1 MTGTAGSASEPAR
14 PSSAPFA
21 AAPFPSPPAP
31 TAGSSAPSFALAVL
45 VVTGPALRTALLGGL
60 LVAEG
65 AIGTAFTLDA
75 EVQAIL
81 LEAVVL
87 GNLLAVFL
95 LPAMMHRF
103 SSGRIGVASAV
114 ATVVILALGIA
125 AGELG
130 VRSGPAATTALL
142 LGSLAAGFAVA
153 VLAPVTQILLN
164 SGTEGN
170 ARATHTLQSL
180 WNAGQPAG
188 FVAAS
193 LIAGVLIG
201 PLGWGAALIVP
212 LVLAVVASI
221 AMVASRLGHRVQEA
235 TPAPPPD
242 RTEIALI
249 VIALIAFELWSTM
262 GTLRSWLSPS
272 SLGSLAIMLVAG
284 GYALHGLLTS
294 PAPAISVTP
303 FRYRSFAM
311 ATLVLFLFQFAT
323 TAEFEVLLLAD
334 LAKMSAI
341 DLGDRTAVGNLAQ
354 IAGTALGG
362 LMLVRRAAGA
372 GLLLGLAITTVG
384 LASYITYPWFDGLFY
399 VTLTRSIVGF
409 GSGLV
414 TPILFTLA
422 LAAIGSRD
430 QVAAGTWLV
439 IATIAGTEV
448 GLALLDIVLEVAT
461 ATGGSARYGYIGV
474 ETVQF
479 LIGLAVALAAAG
491 LLSAM
496 TLRPPL
502 TTRAAGVVPP
512 PS

>member
-1 MTGTAGSASEPAR
+1 MTGPAGSASDPAR
-14 PSSAPFA
+14 PSSPPP
-21 AAPFPSPPAP
+21 AAPPSPSRASSP
-31 TAGSSAPSFALAVL
+31 AGSSARSLALAVL

-65 AIGTAFTLDA
+65 AIGTAFRLDA

-103 SSGRIGVASAV
+103 TSGRIGVASAV
-114 ATVVILALGIA
+114 ATVAILALGIA
-125 AGELG
+125 AGALG
-130 VRSGPAATTALL
+130 VHAGSAATTALL

-164 SGTEGN
+164 SGTAGN
-170 ARATHTLQSL
+170 AKATHTLQSL

-193 LIAGVLIG
+193 LVAGLLIG
-201 PLGWGAALIVP
+201 PLGWGAALFVP
-212 LVLAVVASI
+212 LILAIVASVAMAACRI
-221 AMVASRLGHRVQEA
+221 AGPAREE
-235 TPAPPPD
+235 TPPPAPA
-242 RTEIALI
+242 RAEIALI
-249 VIALIAFELWSTM
+249 VLALIAFELWSTM
-262 GTLRSWLSPS
+262 GTLRSWVGSGALV
-272 SLGSLAIMLVAG
+272 SLAIMLIAG
-284 GYALHGLLTS
+284 GFALHGLLRS
-294 PAPAISVTP
+294 PAPAISVAP
-303 FRYRSFAM
+303 FRLRGFAV

-354 IAGTALGG
+354 IAGTALAG
-362 LMLVRRAAGA
+362 LMLVRHGARA
-372 GLLLGLAITTVG
+372 GLLLGLAITTAG
-384 LASYITYPWFDGLFY
+384 LASYISYLWFDGLIY
-399 VTLTRSIVGF
+399 VTITRSIVGF

-414 TPILFTLA
+414 TPILFVLA
-422 LAAIGSRD
+422 LNGMAARD

-448 GLALLDIVLEVAT
+448 GLALLDIVLSAAT
-461 ATGGSARYGYIGV
+461 ALSGSARQGYLVV
-474 ETVQF
+474 ESLQF
-479 LIGLAVALAAAG
+479 LIGLVVAIAAVALLTAMAPRRSGPAAPDEA
-491 LLSAM
+491 
-496 TLRPPL
+496 PP
-502 TTRAAGVVPP
+502 RV
-512 PS
+512 

>member
-1 MTGTAGSASEPAR
+1 MTGPARSASPPAR
-14 PSSAPFA
+14 PDSAASAASLSPSGPSSPAGN
-21 AAPFPSPPAP
+21 AAP
-31 TAGSSAPSFALAVL
+31 GLALSVL

-65 AIGTAFTLDA
+65 AIGTAFTLNA

-103 SSGRIGVASAV
+103 TSGRIGVASAV
-114 ATVVILALGIA
+114 ATVVILALGMA
-125 AGELG
+125 AGALG
-130 VRSGPAATTALL
+130 VRSGPAATAALL
-142 LGSLAAGFAVA
+142 LASLAAGFAVA

-212 LVLAVVASI
+212 LILAVVASV
-221 AMVASRLGHRVQEA
+221 AMVACRLGRPPREA
-235 TPAPPPD
+235 TPAPAPD

-249 VIALIAFELWSTM
+249 VMALIAFELWSTI
-262 GTLRSWLSPS
+262 GTLRSWFGPACLVA
-272 SLGSLAIMLVAG
+272 LAVTLVAG

-303 FRYRSFAM
+303 FRVRSFAM

-354 IAGTALGG
+354 IAGTALAG
-362 LMLVRRAAGA
+362 LMLVRKAAGA
-372 GLLLGLAITTVG
+372 GLLIGLAITTVG
-384 LASYITYPWFDGLFY
+384 LASYITYPWLDDLVY

-422 LAAIGSRD
+422 LAAIGPRD
-430 QVAAGTWLV
+430 HVAAGTWLV
-439 IATIAGTEV
+439 IATVAGTEI
-448 GLALLDIVLEVAT
+448 GLALLDIVLAAST
-461 ATGGSARYGYIGV
+461 AITGSDRNGYIGV
-474 ETVQF
+474 ESVQF
-479 LIGLAVALAAAG
+479 LIGLAVALAAAA

-496 TLRPPL
+496 QKQPPS
-502 TTRAAGVVPP
+502 TAKAAGVTPP

>member
-1 MTGTAGSASEPAR
+1 MTGTAGAPAEAGVPVASSP
-14 PSSAPFA
+14 PP
-21 AAPFPSPPAP
+21 AAPAPSPVAS
-31 TAGSSAPSFALAVL
+31 TALAVL

-65 AIGTAFTLDA
+65 AIGQAFGLDA

-103 SSGRIGVASAV
+103 TSGRIGVASAV

-125 AGELG
+125 SGAVG
-130 VRSGPAATTALL
+130 VHSGPAATVALL

-164 SGTEGN
+164 RGTEGN
-170 ARATHTLQSL
+170 RRATHALQSL

-193 LIAGVLIG
+193 LIAGLLVG
-201 PLGWGAALIVP
+201 PLGWGAALYVP
-212 LVLAVVASI
+212 LILAVVASV
-221 AMVASRLGHRVQEA
+221 AMAACRSARPPREE
-235 TPAPPPD
+235 TPPPAAA

-249 VIALIAFELWSTM
+249 VVALIAFELWSTM
-262 GTLRSWLSPS
+262 GTMRSWLST
-272 SLGSLAIMLVAG
+272 GSLAGLAVMVVAG

-294 PAPAISVTP
+294 PAPAISVAP
-303 FRYRSFAM
+303 FRLRCFAV

-354 IAGTALGG
+354 IAGTALAG
-362 LMLVRRAAGA
+362 LMLVRRAARA
-372 GLLLGLAITTVG
+372 GLLLGLAVTTAG
-384 LASYITYPWFDGLFY
+384 LASYISYPWFDTLLY
-399 VTLTRSIVGF
+399 VTVTRSIVGF

-414 TPILFTLA
+414 TPILFVLA
-422 LAAIGSRD
+422 LTGMGARD

-448 GLALLDIVLEVAT
+448 GLALLDIVLSAAT
-461 ATGGSARYGYIGV
+461 TLSGSARHGYLVV
-474 ETVQF
+474 ESLQF
-479 LIGLAVALAAAG
+479 LIGLVVAGVAAA
-491 LLSAM
+491 LLTAM
-496 TLRPPL
+496 APRQGDPAAADEAPP
-502 TTRAAGVVPP
+502 RA
-512 PS
+512 

>member
-1 MTGTAGSASEPAR
+1 MTGPTEQASAPAR
-14 PSSAPFA
+14 STAATPSSAA
-21 AAPFPSPPAP
+21 SPPA
-31 TAGSSAPSFALAVL
+31 APAPRPGIALTVL

-65 AIGTAFTLDA
+65 AIGTAFHLNA
-75 EVQAIL
+75 EVQVIL

-103 SSGRIGVASAV
+103 GSDRIAAVSAV
-114 ATVVILALGIA
+114 ATVVILALGLVA
-125 AGELG
+125 AGLDL
-130 VRSGPAATTALL
+130 RAGPMATAALL

-164 SGTEGN
+164 RGTEGN
-170 ARATHTLQSL
+170 TRAMHTLQSL

-188 FVAAS
+188 FVGAS
-193 LIAGVLIG
+193 LLAGVLIG
-201 PLGWGAALIVP
+201 TLGWSAALIVP
-212 LVLAVVASI
+212 LGLAVVA
-221 AMVASRLGHRVQEA
+221 AVAVAACHIER
-235 TPAPPPD
+235 PAPDEAPPPAPD

-249 VIALIAFELWSTM
+249 VLALIAFALWSTI
-262 GTLRSWLSPS
+262 GTLRSWFGPACLVA
-272 SLGSLAIMLVAG
+272 LAVMLVSG

-294 PAPAISVTP
+294 PAPAISVSP
-303 FRYRSFAM
+303 FRNRAFAV

-334 LAKMSAI
+334 LARMSAI

-354 IAGTALGG
+354 IAGTALAGV
-362 LMLVRRAAGA
+362 LLVRKAAGA
-372 GLLLGLAITTVG
+372 GLLLGLAITTLG
-384 LASYITYPWFDGLFY
+384 LASYITYPWLDGLAY
-399 VTLTRSIVGF
+399 VTVTRSIVGF

-439 IATIAGTEV
+439 IATIAGTEL
-448 GLALLDIVLEVAT
+448 GLALLDIVLAAAT
-461 ATGGSARYGYIGV
+461 TLGGSARNGYIGV

-479 LIGLAVALAAAG
+479 AIGLVVALAAAG
-491 LLSAM
+491 LLTAM
-496 TLRPPL
+496 TLRAPKL
-502 TTRAAGVVPP
+502 RAAGATPP